1 MGKYKFGVYEYRAT
15 DANEILL
22 RKQLIVLKDENQNI
36 VGWTDFHKYARSGKR
51 TLSRSIYAG
60 QDKRCVY
67 VSEYALSSSRS
78 KLCVGES
85 IPCEYGGYCYSARTR
100 NEDYSEC
107 YKVTG
112 PAGEMGYCPNCD
124 YYRGSDKGFYDSK
137 ESVSRNQ
144 SLLG

>member
-67 VSEYALSSSRS
+67 VSEYLTEQLTNIMPKTTTLLSKYFKANKIDYKSRHNLADFLLSFLPGELAESTDLEISSLME
-78 KLCVGES
+78 K
-85 IPCEYGGYCYSARTR
+85 GYEVLQIGRASCRER
-100 NEDYSEC
+100 
-107 YKVTG
+107 V
-112 PAGEMGYCPNCD
+112 
-124 YYRGSDKGFYDSK
+124 
-137 ESVSRNQ
+137 
-144 SLLG
+144 